1 MQELHSSLLHDAT
14 VWFAIS
20 FVIFVVIAWK
30 AGGAAIAS
38 ALDNYG
44 AKVKQELD
52 QAAALHAEAA
62 QLLADTQAKHNNAF
76 KESDA
81 IIARAEEQ
89 ARLLQVQAEK
99 DLESTLKRREQQAV
113 ERIQLLQEQAAT
125 EIRAQAVDVALK
137 AAEALLRT
145 HLGAEHDKKLI
156 EAQTAEMA
164 KSLKNMA

>member
-1 MQELHSSLLHDAT
+1 MQELLNDPT
-14 VWFAIS
+14 VWFAFC
-20 FVIFVVIAWK
+20 FVIFIIVAWK
-30 AGGAAIAS
+30 AGGKTIADT
-38 ALDNYG
+38 LDNHG
-44 AKVKQELD
+44 VKVKQELE

-89 ARLLQVQAEK
+89 ARLLQSQAEK
-99 DLESTLKRREQQAV
+99 ELEATLKRREQQALD
-113 ERIQLLQEQAAT
+113 RIQLLQEQAAT

-137 AAEALLRT
+137 AAEAILRT

-156 EAQTAEMA
+156 EQQTADMA
-164 KSLKNMA
+164 KALKNVA

>member
-1 MQELHSSLLHDAT
+1 MQELLNDAT
-14 VWFAIS
+14 VWLALS
-20 FVIFVVIAWK
+20 FVMFIFVAWK
-30 AGGAAIAS
+30 AGGKAIAT
-38 ALDNYG
+38 ALDNHG
-44 AKVKQELD
+44 VKVKQELD
-52 QAAALHAEAA
+52 QATALHSEAA

-99 DLESTLKRREQQAV
+99 ELEVTLKRREQQALD
-113 ERIQLLQEQAAT
+113 RIQLLQEQAAT

-156 EAQTAEMA
+156 EQQTVDMA
-164 KSLKNMA
+164 KALKSVA

>member
-1 MQELHSSLLHDAT
+1 MQELLNDPTA
-14 VWFAIS
+14 WFALS
-20 FVIFVVIAWK
+20 FIIFIVIAWK
-30 AGGAAIAS
+30 AGGKAIAS

-44 AKVKQELD
+44 VKVKQELD

-89 ARLLQVQAEK
+89 ARLLQSQAAKE
-99 DLESTLKRREQQAV
+99 LEVTLKRREQQALD
-113 ERIQLLQEQAAT
+113 RIQLLQEQAAT

-137 AAEALLRT
+137 AAEAILRT
-145 HLGAEHDKKLI
+145 HLGTEHDKKLI
-156 EAQTAEMA
+156 EQQTADMA
-164 KSLKNMA
+164 KALKNVA

>member
-1 MQELHSSLLHDAT
+1 MQELLHDPT
-14 VWFAIS
+14 IWFAVS
-20 FVIFVVIAWK
+20 FAIFLVIVWK
-30 AGGAAIAS
+30 AGGKAIAG

-44 AKVKQELD
+44 EKVKNELE

-62 QLLADTQAKHNNAF
+62 QLLAETQAKHNNAF

-89 ARLLQVQAEK
+89 ARLLQAQAEK
-99 DLESTLKRREQQAV
+99 DLETTLKRREQQALD
-113 ERIQLLQEQAAT
+113 RIQVLQEQAAT

-145 HLGAEHDKKLI
+145 NLGAEHDNKLI
-156 EAQTAEMA
+156 EQQTADMA
-164 KSLKNMA
+164 KALKNVA

>member
-1 MQELHSSLLHDAT
+1 MQELLNDPT
-14 VWFAIS
+14 VWFALS
-20 FVIFVVIAWK
+20 FVIFIVVAWK
-30 AGGAAIAS
+30 AGGKAIAD

-44 AKVKQELD
+44 VKVKQELD

-99 DLESTLKRREQQAV
+99 ELEATLKRREQQALD
-113 ERIQLLQEQAAT
+113 RIQLLQEQAAT

-137 AAEALLRT
+137 AAEAILHT

-156 EAQTAEMA
+156 EQQTTDMA
-164 KSLKNMA
+164 KALKNVA